1 MSRPLRLEF
10 PHALYHVT
18 SRGDR
23 REPVY
28 ADDLDR
34 TEWLAV
40 LDQVCTRFNW
50 RCHAWCL
57 MGNHYHVLIETPEPN
72 LSAGMRQLNGVYTQ
86 RFNRRH
92 GKVGHVFQGR
102 FKAILVER
110 ESYLLELSRYVV
122 LNPVRAGMV
131 KDVAKWPWSS
141 YAAMVGAQPAPLW
154 LETDWL
160 LAQFGQRRSS
170 AVAKYV
176 DFVRAGVGL
185 PPIWESLRGQVFMG
199 SDGFVQRMQKL
210 IDSGPP
216 LREVPQLQRRPARG
230 LGKSKAGEAPDA
242 KTRDA
247 IMAQQY
253 AGGRHSMREIAER
266 HGVHLSTVSR
276 AVVRAEDSD
285 TEVTVPKLRL
295 LRSR

>member
-23 REPVY
+23 REPIVV
-28 ADDLDR
+28 DDTDR
-34 TEWLAV
+34 AEWLAV
-40 LDQVCTRFNW
+40 LEQVCARFNW

-57 MGNHYHVLIETPEPN
+57 MGNHYHLLMETPEPN

-110 ESYLLELSRYVV
+110 ESYLLELCRYVV
-122 LNPVRAGMV
+122 LNPVRAAMV
-131 KDVAKWPWSS
+131 RDVADWPWSS
-141 YAAMVGAQPAPLW
+141 YAAMVGAEPAASW

-160 LAQFGQRRSS
+160 LAQFGKQRGR
-170 AVAKYV
+170 AVEKYI

-185 PPIWESLRGQVFMG
+185 APVWEQLRAQIFMG
-199 SDGFVQRMQKL
+199 SDAFAERMQKL
-210 IDSGPP
+210 IDKGPP
-216 LREVPQLQRRPARG
+216 VRDVPRLQQRPAAR
-230 LGKSKAGEAPDA
+230 LRKPKAGEPMNPAL
-242 KTRDA
+242 RDA
-247 IMAQQY
+247 EMAQAY
-253 AGGRHSMREIAER
+253 ADGRHSMREIAER
-266 HGVHLSTVSR
+266 YGVHVATVSR
-276 AVVRAEDSD
+276 AVARVEGS
-285 TEVTVPKLRL
+285 
-295 LRSR
+295 SSSG

>member
-10 PHALYHVT
+10 AQALYHVT

-23 REPVY
+23 REPIFV
-28 ADDLDR
+28 DDLDR

-40 LDQVCTRFNW
+40 LSQVCARFNW

-57 MGNHYHVLIETPEPN
+57 MGNHFHVLIETPEPN

-86 RFNRRH
+86 RFNRWH

-110 ESYLLELSRYVV
+110 ESYLLEVSRYVV
-122 LNPVRAGMV
+122 LNPVRAGIV
-131 KDVAKWPWSS
+131 REVADWPWSS
-141 YAAMVGAQPAPLW
+141 YPAMVRMEPAPPW

-160 LAQFGQRRSS
+160 LAHFGQRRNS
-170 AVAKYV
+170 AVAKYI

-185 PPIWESLRGQVFMG
+185 PAVWESLRGQVFLG
-199 SDGFVQRMQKL
+199 SDSFVKRMQKL

-216 LREVPQLQRRPARG
+216 LRDVPQLQRRPARG
-230 LGKSKAGEAPDA
+230 LVKPKAGEPPDPA
-242 KTRDA
+242 TRDA
-247 IMAQQY
+247 AMAHAY
-253 AGGRHSMREIAER
+253 ASGCHSMQEIAEL
-266 HGVHLSTVSR
+266 HSVHVSTVSR
-276 AVVRAEDSD
+276 AVARHEGLV
-285 TEVTVPKLRL
+285 
-295 LRSR
+295 